1 MSDLNELVDRYI
13 AVWNIADSDARHAAI
28 AELWTDNGVYV
39 DPLMEIEGHAGINGG
54 IGAALTQ
61 FAGHEIKLLGDVDAH
76 HGIARFS
83 WELVPVGGGESVV
96 EGFDV
101 AIAEDGKLKG
111 VYGFIDKMPAA
122 A

>member
-1 MSDLNELVDRYI
+1 MSDLKELVDRYI
-13 AVWNIADSDARHAAI
+13 AVWNIGDADDRRAAV
-28 AELWTDNGVYV
+28 ADLWTEGGVYT
-39 DPLMEIEGHAGINGG
+39 DPLMDVEGHDAINGG
-54 IGAALTQ
+54 IGAALAQ

-76 HGIARFS
+76 HNIVRFH

-101 AIAEDGKLKG
+101 AVADEGKFTG

-122 A
+122 